1 MNMKNKLKSNVWKL
15 YAYWFFHNLIFAYVI
30 ERLFWQQRG
39 ISVQQVVYIEIIY
52 ASVIILIEVPTGS
65 LADKWSRKNMMV
77 LSAVFCIC
85 EFLILIFAHNFWH
98 FAAAVFIAA
107 ISKALSSGT
116 SNALLYDSLKLIGE
130 EKSFEKILGRI
141 RFFDYSA
148 ATFAAL
154 IGSYAASKEGY
165 VFNYWISL
173 ISVFVAL
180 IISFTLVEPNIKTS
194 TEEKEFWTYIKTSFK
209 FLKNQTSLKFVL
221 LYGIIIATC
230 LTYVDEFWQLY
241 VKEVNIPVIYF
252 GIISGASFLIVS
264 ISGIFAYKIKE
275 KFSYKVIY
283 SFLLVIFTT
292 TLLISSYITS
302 KIGLVFIFLMYSATG
317 LIDPLVSGYLH
328 HRTNSETRA
337 TVESFQ
343 SLASRI
349 VIIVVGLIFGKLST
363 NYSVFIGFRFL
374 GFFALLYSVY
384 YLLFQFKYLKE

>member
-1 MNMKNKLKSNVWKL
+1 MDIKIKLKSNVWKL
-15 YAYWFFHNLIFAYVI
+15 YAYWFFHNLVFAYVI

-39 ISVQQVVYIEIIY
+39 ISIQQVVYTELIYAAVIVLIEI
-52 ASVIILIEVPTGS
+52 PTGS

-85 EFLILIFAHNFWH
+85 EFLILIFACNFWH
-98 FAAAVFIAA
+98 FAAAVFLAA

-130 EKSFEKILGRI
+130 ERSFEKILGRI

-148 ATFAAL
+148 AMSAAL
-154 IGSYAASKEGY
+154 IGSYAASKQGY
-165 VFNYWISL
+165 EFNYWISL

-180 IISFTLVEPNIKTS
+180 IISITLVEPNIKTS

-209 FLKNQTSLKFVL
+209 FIKSQASLKFVL
-221 LYGIIIATC
+221 LYGIITGAC

-241 VKEVNIPVIYF
+241 IKEVNIPVIYF
-252 GIISGASFLIVS
+252 GIVSGASLFIVS
-264 ISGIFAYKIKE
+264 IGGILAYKIKE
-275 KFSYKVIY
+275 KFSYKAIY
-283 SFLLVIFTT
+283 SFLLIIFST
-292 TLLISSYITS
+292 TLLISSYTTS
-302 KIGLVFIFLMYSATG
+302 KAGLIFIFLMYGAAG
-317 LIDPLVSGYLH
+317 MIDPLVSGYLH
-328 HRTNSETRA
+328 HRTDSETRA

-349 VIIVVGLIFGKLST
+349 VIIIVGLIFGSFST
-363 NYSVFIGFRFL
+363 KYSIFIGFRFL
-374 GFFALLYSVY
+374 GFFALLYSFY